1 MLRIPRSFEYLYA
14 IFALWFFFGNP
25 ITLILSGGTGSQLIS
40 TTSADSNFLLPGI
53 SMMIA
58 SAAAL
63 ILINQW
69 QHTLTYIKGNPQAL
83 LLAALVLLILSSA
96 QWSGFPNY
104 TFRRSILLLGSTIFT
119 AFFTIRFDF
128 RSQLKILTIAF
139 CAAISLCFLMSV
151 FFPNYGIMG
160 APHEGAWRGVHMHKN
175 RLGAQMGFISIF
187 LLVVRSTH
195 LFRGFAK
202 GLVSLFAVGALVLV
216 ATSTSTTGVVLIF
229 VLLIVSYLCNTL
241 RLGYRYQVPITNASL
256 ATIILLGLYIQ
267 ANLPRILGWFGKG
280 TDLTGRD
287 DLWPTLLRMASLR
300 PLLGY
305 GYEGFWRG
313 STSPGST
320 VWKALN
326 WPVPNA
332 HNGFLDMVLA
342 IGLLGGALFSISLI
356 LNLLKVFLRVQ
367 ITNDARA
374 ICPAIALVFL
384 IISNTTE
391 TALFINDSWI
401 LYVWI
406 SLLPLQPERLEVS
419 SPLERLHSRRE
430 LTYTSVRQQVKP
442 S

>member
-14 IFALWFFFGNP
+14 SFALWFFFGNP
-25 ITLILSGGTGSQLIS
+25 ITLLLSGGNGSQLID

-53 SMMIA
+53 SMSIA
-58 SAAAL
+58 SVAAL
-63 ILINQW
+63 ILLNQW
-69 QHTLTYIKGNPQAL
+69 QRTLTYIKGNPQAL
-83 LLAALVLLILSSA
+83 LIASLMLLILASA
-96 QWSGFPNY
+96 QWSSFPNY
-104 TFRRSILLLGSTIFT
+104 TLRRSVLLLGSTLFT

-128 RSQLKILTIAF
+128 RAQLKILTFAF
-139 CAAISLCFLMSV
+139 CAAISLCFVMSL
-151 FFPNYGIMG
+151 FFPSYGVMG

-187 LLVVRSTH
+187 LLIVRSTS
-195 LFRGFAK
+195 LFRGFSK
-202 GLVSLFAVGALVLV
+202 GLVSLFTIGAFVLV
-216 ATSTSTTGVVLIF
+216 VGSTSTTGLVLIF
-229 VLLIVSYLCNTL
+229 VLSIVSYLCNTL

-256 ATIILLGLYIQ
+256 AAIILIGLYIQ
-267 ANLPRILGWFGKG
+267 TNLTTILGWFGKG

-287 DLWPTLLRMASLR
+287 DLWPTLLRMVSLR
-300 PLLGY
+300 PVLGY

-313 STSPGST
+313 VNSPSST

-332 HNGFLDMVLA
+332 HNGFLDVLLA
-342 IGLLGGALFSISLI
+342 IGLLGGALFLASLV

-367 ITNDARA
+367 ITKDACA

-391 TALFINDSWI
+391 TALFLNDSWM

-406 SLLPLQPERLEVS
+406 SLLPLQPDRFEAISFS
-419 SPLERLHSRRE
+419 SHRSGSGE
-430 LTYTSVRQQVKP
+430 LPMPAFVNR
-442 S
+442 